1 MKYNVK
7 ISEVLSNTV
16 TVEANSTEEALELAK
31 KKYLD
36 CEVILMSDNFEHTEF
51 IVEETEN
58 EN

>member
-36 CEVILMSDNFEHTEF
+36 CEVILMSDNFELTEF
-51 IVEETEN
+51 IVEDTEN

>member
-36 CEVILMSDNFEHTEF
+36 CEVILMSDDLEHTEY